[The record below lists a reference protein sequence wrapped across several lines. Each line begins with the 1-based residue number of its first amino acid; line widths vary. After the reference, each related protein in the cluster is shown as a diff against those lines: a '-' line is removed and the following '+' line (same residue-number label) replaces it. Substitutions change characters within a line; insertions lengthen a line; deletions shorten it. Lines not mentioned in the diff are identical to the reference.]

1 MYINTFKYQPSDV
14 SCQLCTE
21 HVKKQGCTASRCP
34 WLKERIEAGVVGYR
48 EAVFETMPR
57 DRALHPRLCMLVKS
71 HPGTLWSNIQHEKR
85 MDNVKTIQGF
95 RRRRDTAKYY
105 AAMYLLTA
113 NEDLYRRTANCFC
126 RHGIEFDYAVL
137 REITLHNYALFMAAR
152 SICTGS
158 KDITLADLADPE
170 IIDTEAFRLI
180 INAVLIAR
188 YGLDAFRLHERGA
201 EYAR

>member
-1 MYINTFKYQPSDV
+1 
-14 SCQLCTE
+14 
-21 HVKKQGCTASRCP
+21 
-34 WLKERIEAGVVGYR
+34 
-48 EAVFETMPR
+48 
-57 DRALHPRLCMLVKS
+57 
-71 HPGTLWSNIQHEKR
+71 
-85 MDNVKTIQGF
+85 MDNVKTTQGY

-188 YGLDAFRLHERGA
+188 YGLDAFWLHERGA